1 MKTKIVPI
9 VMGAL
14 GTVPL
19 RLKGNLKGIGSL
31 HCWISKDTKK
41 SIGNVKVRKEKHFGV
56 PWQLVGARHHDFSS
70 CYKTLS

>member
-19 RLKGNLKGIGSL
+19 RLKGNYKDIGSL
-31 HCWISKDTKK
+31 HCWISKDANK
-41 SIGNVKVRKEKHFGV
+41 SNVKVRKEKHFGIGNL
-56 PWQLVGARHHDFSS
+56 LVLGTMILALAIKPR
-70 CYKTLS
+70 LN